1 MNYYMD
7 IQKKIGKQID
17 FIFNNYAGNIIY
29 YIQDSKNREIIC
41 DDGIVRF
48 FNDLM
53 VDIMDP
59 ITLYISYK
67 FCASTMVFK
76 VNNDSFIGIIHK
88 IRVIS
93 WYVQFEVN
101 NSTY

>member
-1 MNYYMD
+1 M
-7 IQKKIGKQID
+7 
-17 FIFNNYAGNIIY
+17 
-29 YIQDSKNREIIC
+29 IC

-48 FNDLM
+48 FNDLT

-76 VNNDSFIGIIHK
+76 VNNHSLIGIIHE

-93 WYVQFEVN
+93 WYEQFEVN
-101 NSTY
+101 NLTY